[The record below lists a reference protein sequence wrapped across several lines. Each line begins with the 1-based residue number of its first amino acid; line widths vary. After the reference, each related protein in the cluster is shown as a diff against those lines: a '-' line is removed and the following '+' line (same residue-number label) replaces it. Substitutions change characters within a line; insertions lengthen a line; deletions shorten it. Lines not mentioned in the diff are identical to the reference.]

1 MRPNQTKRLLQ
12 AGRSAVGTFCLGGSP
27 LLAEVLGQAGFDF
40 VIVDLQHG
48 ENSAGNL
55 VGMLQAVS
63 CTPATPLVR
72 VATDQPTDIQRALD
86 MGAYGLV
93 VPMVNTRAQAE
104 AILESVHYAPRG
116 ARSWGPLR
124 GLLYGGGDYFANAH
138 EELLVIAML
147 ETAEAIENASEIL
160 SVPGIDGCF
169 IGPNDLSIALGFPSE
184 LTEYPQAV
192 EAAMSTVREAASVTG
207 KAPGIYTASPA
218 AAKNRLT
225 QGFRFVCVNND
236 FGMVHAAAAATIKA
250 IRGS

>member
-1 MRPNQTKRLLQ
+1 MRVNQTKRLLQ
-12 AGRSAVGTFCLGGSP
+12 AGRSAVGTFCLGASP
-27 LLAEVLGQAGFDF
+27 LLAEVLGHAGFDF

-72 VATDQPTDIQRALD
+72 VATNQPPDIQRALD

-104 AILESVHYAPRG
+104 AILASVHYAPRG

-124 GLLYGGGDYFANAH
+124 GLLYGGGDYLANAH

-147 ETAEAIENASEIL
+147 ETAEAIQNAKSIL

-184 LTEYPQAV
+184 LAEYPQPV
-192 EAAMSTVREAASVTG
+192 EDAMRAIREAADATHT
-207 KAPGIYTASPA
+207 APGIYTASPA
-218 AAKNRLT
+218 SGKSRLA
-225 QGFRFVCVNND
+225 QGFRFVCVDND
-236 FGMVHAAAAATIKA
+236 FGMVHASAAATIKA
-250 IRGS
+250 LRS